1 MASMKDELE
10 ASERRYK
17 RQLMEQEKK
26 THENWMAFKNS
37 NKTIDEL
44 KEETQHLRQQLLV
57 LRAEQAEAAE
67 RAAVPLPQN
76 RPRPPPPLPLP
87 KGAQIPLPPLPLP
100 NGLKGRSGVVQLEF
114 ELLSVF
120 G

>member
-1 MASMKDELE
+1 MTSMKDELE
-10 ASERRYK
+10 ATERRYK

-26 THENWMAFKNS
+26 THDNWMAFKNS

-44 KEETQHLRQQLLV
+44 KEENQHLRQQVLV
-57 LRAEQAEAAE
+57 LRAEQVEAAE
-67 RAAVPLPQN
+67 RPTVTLPQN

-100 NGLKGRSGVVQLEF
+100 NGLKGKKNVCTF
-114 ELLSVF
+114 P
-120 G
+120 